1 MSAPDRAVPIARH
14 ADGVERRLLLDEMEE
29 TARAIRKGRGGFRD
43 VAPDEARGLEAAID
57 RLRDEIC
64 VRGSRDFGGAFD

>member
-1 MSAPDRAVPIARH
+1 MSETDRVIPFPRH

-43 VAPDEARGLEAAID
+43 VAPAEARGLEAAID
-57 RLRDEIC
+57 RLRDELC
-64 VRGSRDFGGAFD
+64 VRGPRDFDGAFD